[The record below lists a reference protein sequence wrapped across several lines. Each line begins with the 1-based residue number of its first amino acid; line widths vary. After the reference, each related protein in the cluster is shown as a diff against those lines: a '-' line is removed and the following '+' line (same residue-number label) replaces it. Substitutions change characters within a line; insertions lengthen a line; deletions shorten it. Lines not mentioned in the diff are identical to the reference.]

1 MEHLIERAVVA
12 IYERYSEPIH
22 LEELARTA
30 MLSKFHFLRV
40 FRCVTGV
47 TPGRFLSAVRLQEA
61 KRLLLTT
68 SFNVAY
74 ISAQVGY
81 SGAGTF
87 TRRFTESV
95 GLSPTQYRKMSRGDP
110 SIQIKRVTPP
120 LMSKV
125 CGSVSGTIDAVD
137 EPLSSIYIG
146 AFDSPILQ
154 GHPAAS
160 VAAADPGAFRL
171 DSVPPGTWYIH
182 AVARGSHIPA
192 APYCDQPLLVDTVGP
207 VIVRPNRQLDLDVTV
222 RPLDWSRPP
231 ILFAL
236 PGLDP
241 VPSRT

>member
-1 MEHLIERAVVA
+1 MEHLIERAVSA
-12 IYERYSEPIH
+12 IYERYGEPIH

-81 SGAGTF
+81 SGTGTF

-95 GLSPTQYRKMSRGDP
+95 GLSPTQYRKMSRGDL
-110 SIQIKRVTPP
+110 SVHVKRTAPQ
-120 LMSKV
+120 MMTKV
-125 CGSVSGTIDAVD
+125 CGSISGTIDAVGV
-137 EPLSSIYIG
+137 PLSEIYIG

-160 VAAADPGAFRL
+160 AAVPEPGTFRL
-171 DSVPPGTWYIH
+171 NSVPPGTWYVH
-182 AVARGSHIPA
+182 AVARGAHLPT
-192 APYCDQPLLVDTVGP
+192 APYRDQPLLVDTVGP
-207 VIVRPNRQLDLDVTV
+207 IVVRPNRQLELDVTV
-222 RPLDWSRPP
+222 RPMDWSRPP

-236 PGLDP
+236 PGMDP
-241 VPSRT
+241 IPSTT

>member
-1 MEHLIERAVVA
+1 MEHLIERAVTA
-12 IYERYSEPIH
+12 IYERHSEPIH

-61 KRLLLTT
+61 KRLLLST

-81 SGAGTF
+81 SGTGTF

-110 SIQIKRVTPP
+110 SVQIKRAAPD
-120 LMSKV
+120 LMSRAA
-125 CGSVSGTIDAVD
+125 GSVAGTIDAVG
-137 EPLSSIYIG
+137 PPMSSIYIG
-146 AFDSPILQ
+146 VFDSPILQ
-154 GHPAAS
+154 GHPVAS
-160 VAAADPGAFRL
+160 VAVPETGAFRL
-171 DSVPPGTWYIH
+171 DSVPPGTWYVH
-182 AVARGSHIPA
+182 AVAHGSYLPT
-192 APYCDQPLLVDTVGP
+192 APYCDQPLLVATVGP
-207 VIVRPNRQLDLDVTV
+207 VVVRPNRQLDLDVTI
-222 RPLDWSRPP
+222 RPVDWTRPP

-241 VPSRT
+241 VPSAT

>member
-81 SGAGTF
+81 SGTGTF

-110 SIQIKRVTPP
+110 SIQMKRAAPH

-125 CGSVSGTIDAVD
+125 CGSVSGTIDAVGV
-137 EPLSSIYIG
+137 PLSSIYIG

-160 VAAADPGAFRL
+160 VDVPEPGTFQL

-182 AVARGSHIPA
+182 AVARGSDLPT
-192 APYCDQPLLVDTVGP
+192 APYCDEPLLVDTVGP
-207 VIVRPNRQLDLDVTV
+207 VTVRPNRQLDLDVTV
-222 RPLDWSRPP
+222 RPLNWSRPP

-241 VPSRT
+241 VPTAT